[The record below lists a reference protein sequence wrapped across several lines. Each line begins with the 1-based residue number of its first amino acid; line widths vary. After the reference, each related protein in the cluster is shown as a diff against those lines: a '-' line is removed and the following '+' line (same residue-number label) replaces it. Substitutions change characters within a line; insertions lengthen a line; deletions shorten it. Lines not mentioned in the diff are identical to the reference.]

1 VPRGTSEGKVSDRSS
16 NERKFGSWL
25 TSSSGGRVYRRI
37 VAGRSGWSAAYC
49 KEVDADENTV
59 RFWQEIFD
67 ESGRLREVHEK
78 FPVDRG
84 HRQV

>member
-1 VPRGTSEGKVSDRSS
+1 MQVVAESKVSDRSS
-16 NERKFGSWL
+16 NERKFGSWAPRP
-25 TSSSGGRVYRRI
+25 SGGRVYRRV

-49 KEVDADENTV
+49 KEVDADENTL

-67 ESGRLREVHEK
+67 DEGRLREIHEK

-84 HRQV
+84 HKRV